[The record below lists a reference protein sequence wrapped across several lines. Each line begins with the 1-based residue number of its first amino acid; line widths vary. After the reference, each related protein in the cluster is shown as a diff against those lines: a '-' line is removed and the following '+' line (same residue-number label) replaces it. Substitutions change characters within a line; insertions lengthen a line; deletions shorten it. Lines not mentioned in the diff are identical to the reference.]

1 MSKRTKPKLS
11 KLHDKDWEKLTDA
24 EREQVFND
32 LDALGPRLVEL
43 SRPLTKRER
52 VELEALPTKEE
63 YERRGRGRPKLGG
76 VGAKHV
82 NLTIAPILLKRTDAA
97 AKRKGLSRS
106 ALISHAI
113 EQLLKAG

>member
-1 MSKRTKPKLS
+1 MPMRTKPKLS

-24 EREQVFND
+24 ERDQVFND

-52 VELEALPTKEE
+52 AELEALPTKEE

-76 VGAKHV
+76 VGARHV
-82 NLTIAPILLKRTDAA
+82 NLTIDPALLKRVDAA

-106 ALISHAI
+106 ALFAQAA
-113 EQLLKAG
+113 EQLLRAG